1 MNYKASLD
9 TTAKIVTIG
18 VTVLFACLIIWPLFE
33 IKNNGVTSAIYV
45 PAILLVVYFACWIY
59 SPKSYAVSADAIT
72 IKRPIG
78 NIVIPKQHIKSVEV
92 PEKGMPFAVRTF
104 GVGGLFG
111 YFGTFYNFDSGNM
124 NWYITNRNN
133 TVLIT
138 TSSGKK
144 IVVSPDE
151 KDAFVAAL
159 V

>member
-1 MNYKASLD
+1 MNFTASLD

-18 VTVLFACLIIWPLFE
+18 VTVLFACLMIWPLIE
-33 IKNNGVTSAIYV
+33 INDDNLSSAIYV

-59 SPKSYAVSADAIT
+59 SPKSYSVSADAIT

-92 PEKGMPFAVRTF
+92 PEKGLPFAVRTF

-138 TSSGKK
+138 TISGKK

-159 V
+159 A